1 MGCGNG
7 KCTRYGHIFNGQT
20 SDNDLVCQHAN
31 IRKIYQNNG
40 HYLPDAKCFATP
52 KFIDREEGNYECQGP
67 DDTCSYSTISPL
79 RENFTLPCK
88 CGLSPDSKSYC
99 P

>member
-1 MGCGNG
+1 MDLNFKCSRDTECKNHLGCGNG
-7 KCTRYGHIFNGQT
+7 KCTRYGHVFNGQT

-52 KFIDREEGNYECQGP
+52 KFIDREEGDYEC
-67 DDTCSYSTISPL
+67 
-79 RENFTLPCK
+79 
-88 CGLSPDSKSYC
+88 
-99 P
+99 